1 MKSREQESVFVN
13 LLQIAAAAVVSFIM
27 FFFILPNHP
36 GTGGAVS
43 VCVIGEIMAAK
54 ACWDRRH
61 HPWFWMTLAVMTFV
75 QGALII
81 LVPWPQTRF
90 PGIVLLPIGLA
101 DYAAVYGVIRFVE
114 SFESRKAESSPK

>member
-1 MKSREQESVFVN
+1 MKGREQENGLRS
-13 LLQIAAAAVVSFIM
+13 LLQIAAAAVVSFIV

-43 VCVIGEIMAAK
+43 VCVIGEITAAR

-61 HPWFWMTLAVMTFV
+61 HPWFWLTLAVIAFV
-75 QGALII
+75 QGAIII
-81 LVPWPQTRF
+81 LVPWPETRF

-101 DYAAVYGVIRFVE
+101 DYAVVYGIIRFVE
-114 SFESRKAESSPK
+114 RLSIQKS

>member
-1 MKSREQESVFVN
+1 MKGVERESAGSN
-13 LLQIAAAAVVSFIM
+13 LLQIATAAVASFIV

-43 VCVIGEIMAAK
+43 VCVIGEVTAAR

-61 HPWFWMTLAVMTFV
+61 HLWFWLTLAAT
-75 QGALII
+75 ALIQSAVII
-81 LVPWPQTRF
+81 LVPWPVTRF

-101 DYAAVYGVIRFVE
+101 DCAVVYAVIRFVE
-114 SFESRKAESSPK
+114 RLSI